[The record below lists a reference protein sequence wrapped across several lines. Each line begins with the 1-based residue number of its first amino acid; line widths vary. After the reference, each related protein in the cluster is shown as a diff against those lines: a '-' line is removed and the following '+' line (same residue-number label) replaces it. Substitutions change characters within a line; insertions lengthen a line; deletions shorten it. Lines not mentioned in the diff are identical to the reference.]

1 MTEKK
6 EITRAEVDKALKS
19 ADDILL
25 YAQARGLFSIEKKM
39 EKIIEVIVEL
49 DGR

>member
-1 MTEKK
+1 MAEK
-6 EITRAEVDKALKS
+6 EVITRTEVDKALKS

-25 YAQARGLFSIEKKM
+25 YAQAKGLFSIEKKM
-39 EKIIEVIVEL
+39 EKIIRVIVKL